1 MFVDDAGSA
10 SESDEGSEAD
20 DDDDDPRQDDLSDV
34 EDGEGDDSSVDNDDD
49 NDTEDGGP
57 ASRSC
62 EPPSKKRVHFA
73 NTVETVKAPTVTVS
87 GFTGLCIVEMYH
99 CML

>member
-1 MFVDDAGSA
+1 VFVDDAGSA

-20 DDDDDPRQDDLSDV
+20 DDDDDSRHDDLSDV

-62 EPPSKKRVHFA
+62 EPSAKKHVHFA
-73 NTVETVKAPTVTVS
+73 DIVETEKAPAVTVS
-87 GFTGLCIVEMYH
+87 GSTGLCIVEM
-99 CML
+99 